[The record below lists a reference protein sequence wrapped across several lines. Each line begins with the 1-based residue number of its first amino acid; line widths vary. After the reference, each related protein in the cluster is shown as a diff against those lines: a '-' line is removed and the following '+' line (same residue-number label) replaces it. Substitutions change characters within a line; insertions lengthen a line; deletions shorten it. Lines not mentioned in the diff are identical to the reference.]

1 MDLLRKLNTA
11 DRIVAASA
19 IVLLIASFLDWFE
32 RSFEGEGGVLTWSR
46 SIAGWDL
53 EGAILWVFVPVV
65 LGLLS
70 LAIVLI
76 RALSRRVA
84 LPRLPIG
91 YGEAMFFAGLASAGL
106 VLLKFLLGEG
116 DEGTAVVRGVQIS
129 IGVSRSYGIYIALIA
144 AIGLAIGGFMKW
156 QEEKSGYEAGASP
169 PTPF

>member
-1 MDLLRKLNTA
+1 MNLLRKLNTA
-11 DRIVAASA
+11 DRIVAVSA

-53 EGAILWVFVPVV
+53 EGAILWVFVPVA

-70 LAIVLI
+70 LATVLI
-76 RALSRRVA
+76 RAFSRRVA

-129 IGVSRSYGIYIALIA
+129 IDVSRSYGIFVALLA
-144 AIGLAIGGFMKW
+144 AIGFAVGGYLKW
-156 QEEKSGYEAGASP
+156 QDEQSGHETGSSSQ
-169 PTPF
+169 TPF